1 MNGTIA
7 AFEGLRLCR
16 GCGTRLAAPLQ
27 QRSAALP
34 RRAPAS
40 RLAVHARTA
49 EVGVGLFGTKAGM
62 TQIFTADGL
71 AVPATVIA
79 LEDGNIVTQVKTTDT
94 DGYSAVQVHHLSTSR
109 CATSPP
115 PSLPQPHHPSLAA
128 FDICVQPS
136 ERSTLDAGGVPS
148 GVPGEQADEA
158 GTGAPEEAQRT
169 GPAEP
174 EGVQGADAWCPDLL
188 TTSSNSVNSGC

>member
-1 MNGTIA
+1 MNGTIS

-27 QRSAALP
+27 QQSARLP
-34 RRAPAS
+34 RRAGAS

-79 LEDGNIVTQVKTTDT
+79 LEDGNIVTQVKTPET
-94 DGYSAVQVHHLSTSR
+94 DGYNAVQVRALGR
-109 CATSPP
+109 CEALCCPAPGPPTPPLPSP
-115 PSLPQPHHPSLAA
+115 
-128 FDICVQPS
+128 
-136 ERSTLDAGGVPS
+136 
-148 GVPGEQADEA
+148 
-158 GTGAPEEAQRT
+158 
-169 GPAEP
+169 
-174 EGVQGADAWCPDLL
+174 
-188 TTSSNSVNSGC
+188 